1 MRTYVGGVEFSCA
14 DRSVADPGSGVA
26 SYVGEGPLK
35 RGVPIGA
42 GLALEWPPE
51 ELEPMTTI
59 ILGKVTPVFWDG
71 SGGTHHNEVP
81 KLLLCNG
88 TARWQRAQSLC
99 LEA

>member
-1 MRTYVGGVEFSCA
+1 M
-14 DRSVADPGSGVA
+14 
-26 SYVGEGPLK
+26 GEGPLK
-35 RGVPIGA
+35 HGVPIGA

-59 ILGKVTPVFWDG
+59 ILGKVTPVFGDG

>member
-26 SYVGEGPLK
+26 SYVGEGALK

-42 GLALEWPPE
+42 GLALKWPPE

-59 ILGKVTPVFWDG
+59 ILGKVTPVFGDG

-88 TARWQRAQSLC
+88 TARWQRAQSFC